1 MAMSS
6 WKRAGKRAV
15 LPARLKVTMPVSR
28 GARSACRTLA
38 LNCAAS
44 SRKRTPPCAREI
56 SPGRSRRPPPAMPSR
71 LALGCGSRKGGSDR
85 RLDQGDPGSQ
95 HPERVLNIPPGW
107 EVTVCGFCTPP
118 GWAGGE
124 LTKWVLNTP
133 PGSQQQVWVFCTP
146 PGSQQSLGELN
157 AAPGS
162 QHTVWVFDSPAGC
175 QPESGELSPPES
187 GKPARLWMRVTVTA
201 VSLSRRGRRAG
212 NRVRARVLPLPGGP

>member
-1 MAMSS
+1 MQDTRPELRRFIEKEDSAVREGNLARPEQAPATGDAFQTRVRM
-6 WKRAGKRAV
+6 RLPEGRVGQEAG
-15 LPARLKVTMPVSR
+15 
-28 GARSACRTLA
+28 
-38 LNCAAS
+38 
-44 SRKRTPPCAREI
+44 
-56 SPGRSRRPPPAMPSR
+56 PGRSGVAAPGKGVEHPA
-71 LALGCGSRKGGSDR
+71 GVGSD
-85 RLDQGDPGSQ
+85 GM
-95 HPERVLNIPPGW
+95 RVLHPAG
-107 EVTVCGFCTPP
+107 VG
-118 GWAGGE
+118 GGE

-175 QPESGELSPPES
+175 QPESGELFPPES